1 MFLTKCGLKIGL
13 TNFFKVGIHQKNI
26 QNWFIDHLRAN
37 PFLKMVSTLSR
48 IDKRKRLLRSLYK
61 Y

>member
-26 QNWFIDHLRAN
+26 QNWFIDLLRAN
-37 PFLKMVSTLSR
+37 YIFENG
-48 IDKRKRLLRSLYK
+48 INII
-61 Y
+61 